1 MTKEEE
7 IYYNNYFELFGSS
20 GWVQLLDELKDRE
33 ATYDLAYI
41 NDERSLYL
49 AKGELGIIRMLLN
62 FEQFIEQGYESA
74 PKEQSTSN

>member
-1 MTKEEE
+1 MTKDEE

-41 NDERSLYL
+41 SDERTLYQ
-49 AKGELGIIRMLLN
+49 AKGELGILRMLLN

-74 PKEQSTSN
+74 PSEQNNV

>member
-1 MTKEEE
+1 MTREEQK
-7 IYYNNYFELFGSS
+7 YYDNYFELFGSG

-74 PKEQSTSN
+74 PKEQTDV